1 MDERALIERAQRGEP
16 AAERALFEQHVG
28 RVIRMAHRMTGDAAL
43 AEDIAQ
49 DVFVR
54 AFDRLASFEHRARF
68 STWLHTIAMSVTLN
82 ALRKRKRTHE
92 HEHGVEDLEAM
103 HAASLDPD
111 RTLRLAL
118 HTAIDTLNED
128 MRVTFVLHDLEGYTH
143 TEIAAVTGV
152 EEGTSKA
159 RLSRARAKLREV
171 LTDHDARS
179 TRHDTDR
186 PRHRAAGANPHD
198 VTPDPSRERDR

>member
-1 MDERALIERAQRGEP
+1 MDERDLIERAQRGEP

-82 ALRKRKRTHE
+82 ALRKRKRTQD
-92 HEHGVEDLEAM
+92 HEHGVEDLEAV
-103 HAASLDPD
+103 HAATLDPD

-118 HTAIDTLNED
+118 HAAIDTLNDD
-128 MRVTFVLHDLEGYTH
+128 MRATFVLHDLEGYTH
-143 TEIAAVTGV
+143 TEIAAVLGV

-171 LTDHDARS
+171 LSDHDAR
-179 TRHDTDR
+179 R
-186 PRHRAAGANPHD
+186 
-198 VTPDPSRERDR
+198 TPDASQERDR